1 MKNIIVDELYDE
13 KLKRDK
19 IVNQFKRKCACG
31 YNISL
36 MKNGRLLKYKTC
48 RNCGRLVYID
58 DKTKFMCEMETKLK
72 IRGKK
77 K

>member
-1 MKNIIVDELYDE
+1 MKNKIVDELYDE

-36 MKNGRLLKYKTC
+36 MKNGRLLKYKTFI
-48 RNCGRLVYID
+48 NKTIRLFHFQTIVLCYLFQKQQR
-58 DKTKFMCEMETKLK
+58 DK
-72 IRGKK
+72 
-77 K
+77 